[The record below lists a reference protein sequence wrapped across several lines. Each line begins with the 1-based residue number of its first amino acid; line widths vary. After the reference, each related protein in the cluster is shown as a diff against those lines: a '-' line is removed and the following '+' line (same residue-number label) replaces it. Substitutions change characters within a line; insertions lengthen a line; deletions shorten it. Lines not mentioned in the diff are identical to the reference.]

1 MGNKAKSNK
10 GMVGWSLAFVGSTI
24 LLVLAT
30 MPALVGEGF
39 RTLLMLAFSG
49 ACHQIAER
57 SPHLAGVQLAVC
69 HRCYGIYLALPL
81 ASVAFLYLRRWDARL
96 NRLAPVLI
104 CVALMVPGVDWLGDV
119 FGLWQN
125 TAPSRLLTGA
135 FFGLVAGYFLS
146 RALTSL
152 FAMPEKS
159 PLEPTIG

>member
-1 MGNKAKSNK
+1 MGIQRKSK
-10 GMVGWSLAFVGSTI
+10 KWMVGWSLAFVGSTV

-30 MPALVGEGF
+30 MPAFVGDEL
-39 RTLLMLAFSG
+39 RSLLMLAFSG

-81 ASVAFLYLRRWDARL
+81 AALAFLYLRRWDAPL
-96 NRLAPVLI
+96 NSLAPVLI
-104 CVALMVPGVDWLGDV
+104 CVALLVPGVDWLGDV
-119 FGLWQN
+119 FGLWRN

-146 RALTSL
+146 RALAGLFESPERSSL
-152 FAMPEKS
+152 GA
-159 PLEPTIG
+159 TIS